1 MDEQFISISEFAKRA
16 GISKQAVYSRLDNQD
31 LIPFIQLDA
40 TAKRPKK
47 LISTRALSL
56 FTQKESRQVDKST
69 SSQDRLLDNL
79 IEALKE
85 QLNQKDKVI
94 EAQQKQIE
102 ELTRLLDQQ
111 QQLHA
116 MLSKQ
121 LALNEQQEEGRSPG
135 PEGTARRGLF
145 SRLFN
150 R

>member
-31 LIPFIQLDA
+31 LISFVQLD
-40 TAKRPKK
+40 TTGKRPRK
-47 LISTRALSL
+47 LISTKALSL
-56 FTQKESRQVDKST
+56 FTQKESRQVDKSI

-121 LALNEQQEEGRSPG
+121 LALNEQQEEDTRPE